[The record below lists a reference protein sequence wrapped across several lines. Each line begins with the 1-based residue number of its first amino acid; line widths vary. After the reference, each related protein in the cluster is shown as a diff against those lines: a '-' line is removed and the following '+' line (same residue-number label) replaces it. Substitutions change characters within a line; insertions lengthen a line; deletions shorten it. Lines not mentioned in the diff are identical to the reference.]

1 MVFKVLVAERAPE
14 KIAVVGGG
22 EGGGAEISV
31 TPVLRLSPRLG
42 VPMIKSLKLFPTSSY
57 RGIDGAND
65 ASALLIG
72 TFQASRQNF
81 DEIDFQNAI

>member
-14 KIAVVGGG
+14 KNAVVGG
-22 EGGGAEISV
+22 GGGAEISV